1 MYDTISSSHLIVSF
15 TNQTMDIARG
25 IILEYEITIELYEGG
40 EIMTIVIPANSTDY
54 IAEFNGLSEFSW

>member
-1 MYDTISSSHLIVSF
+1 
-15 TNQTMDIARG
+15 MDIARG